1 MGTGDR
7 GYPQCNGADQDS
19 SGAGLE
25 SVMADAAESSSTIW
39 FVAHTRPRCEKKV
52 VQYCA
57 DFEFQTT
64 LPCYKS
70 ARKYRGKTVTF
81 EKPLFSGYGFFKA
94 PREMR
99 GKIFQSDYVANLLEV
114 HDQPLFEQ
122 QLHDILRALETGLEI
137 VLAPEIGKGSRVNIR
152 TGALAGMEGWVE
164 ERYGFDTVLL
174 RLNFIGQAAAVK
186 VNAADLEPI

>member
-1 MGTGDR
+1 
-7 GYPQCNGADQDS
+7 
-19 SGAGLE
+19 
-25 SVMADAAESSSTIW
+25 MADGTASDQIIW

-57 DFEFQTT
+57 DLSLDTT

-70 ARKYRGKTVTF
+70 VRKYRGKSVTF
-81 EKPLFSGYGFFKA
+81 EKPLFPGYVFLKA
-94 PREMR
+94 PRELR

-114 HDQPLFEQ
+114 FDQPLFEK
-122 QLHDILRALETGLEI
+122 QLGDILQALEAGLEI
-137 VLAPEIGKGSRVNIR
+137 VLAPNIGKGSRVNIK

-186 VNAADLEPI
+186 LSAADLEPI

>member
-1 MGTGDR
+1 
-7 GYPQCNGADQDS
+7 
-19 SGAGLE
+19 
-25 SVMADAAESSSTIW
+25 MADAAASGSDIW

-57 DFEFQTT
+57 DLGLQTT

-70 ARKYRGKTVTF
+70 VRKYRGKTVTF
-81 EKPLFSGYGFFKA
+81 EKPLFPGYVFLKM
-94 PREMR
+94 PPEMR

-114 HDQPLFEQ
+114 YDQPLFEE
-122 QLHDILRALETGLEI
+122 QLSDILRALETGLEI
-137 VLAPEIGKGSRVNIR
+137 VLAPDIGKGSRVNIK

-186 VNAADLEPI
+186 INAADLEPI